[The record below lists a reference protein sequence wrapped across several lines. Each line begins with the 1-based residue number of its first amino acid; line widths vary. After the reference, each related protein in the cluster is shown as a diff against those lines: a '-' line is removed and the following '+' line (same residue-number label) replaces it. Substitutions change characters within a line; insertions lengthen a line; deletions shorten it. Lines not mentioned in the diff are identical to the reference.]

1 MKSKFICVSPISPK
15 AHLSFEIDMNLLH
28 SCKVRS
34 EDSDEYHVESIT
46 NHRFSVKKNNDSNWR
61 IEK

>member
-1 MKSKFICVSPISPK
+1 VSPISPK